1 MTNGVSFSLVAGS
14 GCIVYF
20 SNMIGPGN
28 ITSNDPSRNPSF
40 SPTLNINSLGA
51 KSMVNNRN
59 TTAWSTAISIMTS
72 SYYRIVV
79 QDGGTTLYCIYDGS
93 RYLTVGASGGKASS
107 YSDYSD

>member
-1 MTNGVSFSLVAGS
+1 MAGS

-28 ITSNDPSRNPSF
+28 ISNSQPSNNPSF

-59 TTAWSTAISIMTS
+59 TTSWTTVFGFKDGGGARTVI
-72 SYYRIVV
+72 
-79 QDGGTTLYCIYDGS
+79 QDSGTTLYCIFDGS
-93 RYLTVGASGGKASS
+93 RYLTVGACGGKTSY
-107 YSDYSD
+107 YSDYQD

>member
-1 MTNGVSFSLVAGS
+1 
-14 GCIVYF
+14 
-20 SNMIGPGN
+20 MIGPGN

-59 TTAWSTAISIMTS
+59 TTAWTTALDIKTDPYARTVI
-72 SYYRIVV
+72 

-93 RYLTVGASGGKASS
+93 RYLTVGASGGKASA
-107 YSDYSD
+107 YGDYGD